1 MHGALSNAGIATCDK
16 ADGSKAFAAGIRLG
30 STWFVA
36 VSGGAGWLEF
46 RYRLP
51 CEPGLIQRSISRF
64 NYTDSGDNAKSS
76 VNFIMPVGNNR
87 RRQPSFNSQH
97 DTSESRFRISRGTP
111 SPYRSP
117 PSRRMLRYVRLLH
130 RPTLRIPSSRF
141 R

>member
-16 ADGSKAFAAGIRLG
+16 TDGSKAFAIGVRLG

-76 VNFIMPVGNNR
+76 VNFMPVWETTTAR
-87 RRQPSFNSQH
+87 V
-97 DTSESRFRISRGTP
+97 SRSKKEKTRNKIS
-111 SPYRSP
+111 
-117 PSRRMLRYVRLLH
+117 
-130 RPTLRIPSSRF
+130 
-141 R
+141 